1 MGDDIAAG
9 VRRPMSPPWSPSLV
23 VCRPAADREGEV
35 NQVEPREGDYIRTAA

>member
-9 VRRPMSPPWSPSLV
+9 VLRPISPPYPQILV

-35 NQVEPREGDYIRTAA
+35 NKVEPPKGDYIWTAA

>member
-9 VRRPMSPPWSPSLV
+9 VRRSISPPCSQSLV

-35 NQVEPREGDYIRTAA
+35 NKVEPPKGDYIRTAA